1 MLPAGGHVCSPVAR
15 QPRRRHVTGA
25 GRWGRW
31 RLSPLFRAGER
42 QQLHERLHLHSS
54 ALNYASRSLAYST
67 STGLFT
73 GTLTINQCPSYVTT
87 FTGAGST
94 CITQT
99 FPAPAYL
106 AASLPKAVG
115 LTGVVGFTLQGMN
128 IYNPLVRDVA
138 RDARTNG
145 STERAARA
153 LRKTASL
160 LA

>member
-1 MLPAGGHVCSPVAR
+1 MSALLLLGSLAVATSQAPGGGGGG
-15 QPRRRHVTGA
+15 GA
-25 GRWGRW
+25 
-31 RLSPLFRAGER
+31 SPLSSGQASASSCTSGSTCT
-42 QQLHERLHLHSS
+42 SS

-145 STERAARA
+145 TTERAARA